1 MTKKRVFIIMFA
13 FAVLFL
19 ARGVFNKRNIL
30 AMSDDGKTKG
40 YLAIIIDDFGYDG
53 DGTKEMLNL
62 NVPYTAAVMPFSEK
76 SAPDIAEMEQKNIEY
91 IIHMPMQSLTG
102 RPEWVGKG
110 IYTKMSKD
118 EVLDRINEAFKIEPN
133 AVGMNNHMGSAVMEN
148 KQCLTYVL
156 DYLKEH
162 NLPFIDSMTSQKSK
176 AEKVCSED
184 GCFLMKRNVF
194 LDSTNDINY
203 IKKQLKRAAKIA
215 AEKGT
220 CIAIGHVG
228 PEGGKIT
235 AEAIK
240 ELYPEIT
247 KSGIE
252 FVTISQMKEIKENE
266 CADTNKQIR

>member
-1 MTKKRVFIIMFA
+1 
-13 FAVLFL
+13 
-19 ARGVFNKRNIL
+19 
-30 AMSDDGKTKG
+30 
-40 YLAIIIDDFGYDG
+40 
-53 DGTKEMLNL
+53 
-62 NVPYTAAVMPFSEK
+62 
-76 SAPDIAEMEQKNIEY
+76 
-91 IIHMPMQSLTG
+91 
-102 RPEWVGKG
+102 
-110 IYTKMSKD
+110 
-118 EVLDRINEAFKIEPN
+118 
-133 AVGMNNHMGSAVMEN
+133 MGSAVMEN